1 MPTVFRASKTVALT
15 VVQTAAADGVARPAA
30 AARARGSAPTGVAIR
45 ALTSAR
51 RIEART
57 RAPILVRIGAR
68 TQGQISV
75 RTVVQAVETA
85 APTVV
90 PIAEPTVAQATML
103 SAPIA
108 VLNTTVMQ
116 TVGSEVSR
124 ARRVDPTA
132 RRLWRELAEPAEWL
146 MAGQMVEPTVEPM
159 AAQRPATARTAQPPI
174 QTSIATIL
182 NGGLSRIDRA
192 S

>member
-1 MPTVFRASKTVALT
+1 M
-15 VVQTAAADGVARPAA
+15 
-30 AARARGSAPTGVAIR
+30 
-45 ALTSAR
+45 
-51 RIEART
+51 
-57 RAPILVRIGAR
+57 
-68 TQGQISV
+68 
-75 RTVVQAVETA
+75 QAVETA